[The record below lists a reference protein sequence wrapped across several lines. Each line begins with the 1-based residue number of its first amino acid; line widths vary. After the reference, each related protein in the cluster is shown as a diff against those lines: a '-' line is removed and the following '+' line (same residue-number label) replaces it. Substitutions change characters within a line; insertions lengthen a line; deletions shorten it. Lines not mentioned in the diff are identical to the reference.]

1 MYLGVPRER
10 RAFVFLHPVLVLQLY
25 IRIINIILVLYYII
39 HNIRKMVHN
48 ISYTYIK
55 KFLHILS
62 NNVIKG

>member
-1 MYLGVPRER
+1 
-10 RAFVFLHPVLVLQLY
+10 
-25 IRIINIILVLYYII
+25 
-39 HNIRKMVHN
+39 MVHN